1 MKNKNE
7 RKFNYLN
14 NSMQLSQ
21 KLFNQNLLQ
30 TDYSINNENEKGNN
44 NKTIKLN
51 NYNNLN
57 KSNILDKKKIVVNNN
72 ISKINQNIMPKKIF
86 PDYITKTPYIQ
97 KNNKSIEKSIN
108 NKTIKIIN
116 QEKNLNNSLNGKINP
131 YSSHSNEMK
140 DFKNKIKKIKKSN
153 SKERILA
160 KNKDS
165 KINRNLNLTLTN
177 FLSTGGSEIKKNESE
192 SCSINNN
199 TNKTTEI
206 IIKRKY
212 TNTTKNK
219 LNKKIFGKI
228 NINNINYNINDNNS
242 KIINDKS
249 NTNNIIK
256 SAVKRRINK
265 KINLSAFSNDNSSL
279 KNRNYS
285 INKKFEVLRNNLNV
299 EINDIYNN
307 FNKNSNIS
315 DKENIKKN
323 ELIFDAIQ
331 NSFFKF
337 IALLKNPKE
346 KEIAFNIIQKLNEFF
361 KKQENIVYN
370 IIKKNEDLNEK
381 IKKYKETN
389 KNIEKENSLLK
400 EKCDYLNKKIED
412 MENDY
417 NNQNNLIDN
426 ISHNESF
433 NNNIYPNPFFESNN
447 IENEEESSV
456 NTEELESIR
465 FFDKIIM
472 KKHSFSKANIPELQ
486 IKKINLKN
494 NELDYKEI
502 IEKNNNKNFNNN
514 KNKKNRNNNN
524 YELKKIIN
532 KNNKDFGYTKIAEDK
547 KKLNIK
553 KFRKFK

>member
-1 MKNKNE
+1 M
-7 RKFNYLN
+7 
-14 NSMQLSQ
+14 
-21 KLFNQNLLQ
+21 
-30 TDYSINNENEKGNN
+30 
-44 NKTIKLN
+44 
-51 NYNNLN
+51 
-57 KSNILDKKKIVVNNN
+57 
-72 ISKINQNIMPKKIF
+72 
-86 PDYITKTPYIQ
+86 
-97 KNNKSIEKSIN
+97 
-108 NKTIKIIN
+108 
-116 QEKNLNNSLNGKINP
+116 
-131 YSSHSNEMK
+131 
-140 DFKNKIKKIKKSN
+140 
-153 SKERILA
+153 
-160 KNKDS
+160 
-165 KINRNLNLTLTN
+165 TLTN

-389 KNIEKENSLLK
+389 KNIEKENS
-400 EKCDYLNKKIED
+400 
-412 MENDY
+412 
-417 NNQNNLIDN
+417 
-426 ISHNESF
+426 
-433 NNNIYPNPFFESNN
+433 
-447 IENEEESSV
+447 
-456 NTEELESIR
+456 
-465 FFDKIIM
+465 
-472 KKHSFSKANIPELQ
+472 
-486 IKKINLKN
+486 
-494 NELDYKEI
+494 
-502 IEKNNNKNFNNN
+502 
-514 KNKKNRNNNN
+514 
-524 YELKKIIN
+524 
-532 KNNKDFGYTKIAEDK
+532 
-547 KKLNIK
+547 
-553 KFRKFK
+553 RKM